1 MLFLRL
7 IVVLAALLWVLGMAM
22 YIFTRN
28 RRYLAFA
35 WLAFAWQVLRFTVLL
50 LSIFALLFVLERYV
64 FTGWKI
70 LL

>member
-1 MLFLRL
+1 MLILRL
-7 IVVLAALLWVLGMAM
+7 ILVLAVLLLVLSVAM

-35 WLAFAWQVLRFTVLL
+35 GQVLRFTVLL